1 MNENLWLILIAVI
14 SYLLG
19 SIPFSYFIA
28 RWQGK
33 NLFEVGSKNIGA
45 ANVYRATGKPS
56 YFIFALIGDAAK
68 GALAIFL
75 CRQLSYLGYDL
86 TMGFAIAAFF
96 VVLGHNWPLFLK
108 FKGGK
113 GLASLVG
120 ILLALNWKLILI
132 SVGALLFSIL
142 IVEFL
147 LKKEIKLEGNLKKKT
162 KKLFSIL
169 ISQVIGRVIGI
180 VAAIIIAYF
189 VDPRVLLI
197 ILPAAILS
205 LIKHIKRTKTYAET
219 LKK

>member
-1 MNENLWLILIAVI
+1 MENLWLILIAVV

-19 SIPFSYFIA
+19 SIPFSYFVA
-28 RWQGK
+28 RRQGK
-33 NLFEVGSKNIGA
+33 NLFKIGSKNIGA

-56 YFIFALIGDAAK
+56 YFILALLGDAAK
-68 GALAIFL
+68 AALAIFI
-75 CRQLSYLGYDL
+75 CRQLSFLGYDL
-86 TMGFAIAAFF
+86 TIGFAVAAFF
-96 VVLGHNWPLFLK
+96 VILGHNWPLFLK

-132 SVGALLFSIL
+132 SVGALIFSIL

-147 LKKEIKLEGNLKKKT
+147 LKKEIKLEGSFKKKI
-162 KKLFSIL
+162 KKLFSIF
-169 ISQVIGRVIGI
+169 ISQIIGRVVGI
-180 VAAIIIAYF
+180 VMAIIIAYY

-205 LIKHIKRTKTYAET
+205 LIKHIKRTKKYTEA

>member
-1 MNENLWLILIAVI
+1 MENLWLILIAVI

-33 NLFEVGSKNIGA
+33 NLFKVGSKNIGA

-68 GALAIFL
+68 GVLAIFL
-75 CRQLSYLGYDL
+75 CRELSFLGYDL
-86 TMGFAIAAFF
+86 TIGLTAAAFF

-113 GLASLVG
+113 GLSSLVG

-132 SVGALLFSIL
+132 TLGVLPFSIL
-142 IVEFL
+142 IAEFL
-147 LKKEIKLEGNLKKKT
+147 LKKEIKLEGNLVPKI
-162 KKLFSIL
+162 KKLFFIL

-180 VAAIIIAYF
+180 VAAIVIAYF
-189 VDPRVLLI
+189 VDRRVLLI
-197 ILPAAILS
+197 ILPAAILA
-205 LIKHIKRTKTYAET
+205 LIKHIKRTKKYAEA
-219 LKK
+219 LKL